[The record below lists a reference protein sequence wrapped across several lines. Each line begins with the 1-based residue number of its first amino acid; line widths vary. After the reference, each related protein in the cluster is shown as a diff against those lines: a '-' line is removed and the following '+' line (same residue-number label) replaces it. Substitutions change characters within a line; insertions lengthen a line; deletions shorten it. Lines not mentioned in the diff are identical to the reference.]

1 MAEKGVTATFVVQY
15 KSADSTNKIIAEIDD
30 AIHTDTSFYP
40 GTQVHFRIYANCPFE
55 LFLSDKNSSVTN
67 TGSGTK
73 SVQDEEITFV
83 QTESASLQYIYNGG
97 WNFSWHGNSGI
108 SVPTVPINNK
118 TGVFLNTSITDNQIV
133 AVGKANYN
141 SNYVKRRLNPSQSY
155 DGFSVIILIRE
166 V

>member
-15 KSADSTNKIIAEIDD
+15 KSADSTNTIIAEIDD
-30 AIHTDTSFYP
+30 DIHKDSSFSP

-55 LFLSDKNSSVTN
+55 LILSDKSSSVSN

-73 SVQDEEITFV
+73 SITDEEISFV
-83 QTESASLQYIYNGG
+83 QTKSASLKYIYNGG
-97 WNFSWHGNSGI
+97 WSFSWHGNSGI
-108 SVPTVPINNK
+108 AAPAAPASGK
-118 TGVFLNTSITDNQIV
+118 TEISLSTSITDEQIV

-141 SNYVKRRLNPSQSY
+141 SSYVKRRLNPSQSY
-155 DGFSVIILIRE
+155 DGFSVIVLIRE